1 MGSLQLL
8 NEDGGFLDNL
18 IEFNRVEANYRGTST
33 FTVKEDAV
41 FMIRVYDMGGAVTEL
56 GGIVNRVN
64 YATKIVPVV
73 SE

>member
-1 MGSLQLL
+1 
-8 NEDGGFLDNL
+8 
-18 IEFNRVEANYRGTST
+18 
-33 FTVKEDAV
+33 
-41 FMIRVYDMGGAVTEL
+41 MIRVYDMGGAVTEL